1 MTSRNL
7 SEVMSI
13 RLLLT
18 FTTRLNSV
26 QGDYLA
32 TLTPNAGA
40 QAVAIH
46 QVRRRGPWILDPAY
60 SVPSP
65 SIPHALYSSAP
76 PLTLLASLVSVCLS
90 ACRVFQLSK
99 GKTQCPF
106 TRTPG
111 TVQSLSFHP
120 SRPFLFVATQTAVK
134 VYHLIE
140 QRMVKKLM
148 SGCKWISSIDMHPS
162 GDHVI
167 IGSYD
172 RRCASLYPHTTSTLL
187 Q

>member
-1 MTSRNL
+1 MRARGGKDSVVTSL
-7 SEVMSI
+7 VWHHK
-13 RLLLT
+13 
-18 FTTRLNSV
+18 
-26 QGDYLA
+26 GDYLA

-46 QVRRRGPWILDPAY
+46 Q
-60 SVPSP
+60 
-65 SIPHALYSSAP
+65 
-76 PLTLLASLVSVCLS
+76 
-90 ACRVFQLSK
+90 LSK

-106 TRTPG
+106 TKSPG
-111 TVQSLSFHP
+111 TVQAISFHP

-140 QRMVKKLM
+140 QRLVKKLM

-172 RRCASLYPHTTSTLL
+172 RR
-187 Q
+187 

>member
-1 MTSRNL
+1 LLHQPLLASPPLL
-7 SEVMSI
+7 S
-13 RLLLT
+13 
-18 FTTRLNSV
+18 
-26 QGDYLA
+26 
-32 TLTPNAGA
+32 
-40 QAVAIH
+40 
-46 QVRRRGPWILDPAY
+46 
-60 SVPSP
+60 
-65 SIPHALYSSAP
+65 
-76 PLTLLASLVSVCLS
+76 LTLLSSRLLSYSPLLSSPFCLVS
-90 ACRVFQLSK
+90 QLSK

-111 TVQSLSFHP
+111 TVQSISFHP

-172 RRCASLYPHTTSTLL
+172 RRCASSLCPYLPCPALPCHESLP
-187 Q
+187 

>member
-1 MTSRNL
+1 MQLLCSNCAYC
-7 SEVMSI
+7 SH
-13 RLLLT
+13 LLL
-18 FTTRLNSV
+18 F
-26 QGDYLA
+26 
-32 TLTPNAGA
+32 
-40 QAVAIH
+40 
-46 QVRRRGPWILDPAY
+46 
-60 SVPSP
+60 
-65 SIPHALYSSAP
+65 
-76 PLTLLASLVSVCLS
+76 PLTHSLPPVLSTFPLPSYLLS
-90 ACRVFQLSK
+90 QLSK

-172 RRCASLYPHTTSTLL
+172 RRCALSPFICPALPCPPLHYPARVHSTTVTYCLCLSHRDSRSNSSHISTIT
-187 Q
+187 